1 MQNPKSLLKELIENN
16 LSNNGYLVIEVP
28 LFDSLQSQLSGK
40 HWMHL
45 DPPLHISHFTKK
57 SLYKLLHNL
66 NLKPI
71 KYRYHSIHLGILGMV
86 QSILSLFGYKRNL
99 IDQLKFNRRIPLSIL
114 IILVLPFAFI
124 IELLAV
130 LCNRGGI
137 IRVFCKKAD

>member
-1 MQNPKSLLKELIENN
+1 MR
-16 LSNNGYLVIEVP
+16 
-28 LFDSLQSQLSGK
+28 SG
-40 HWMHL
+40 L
-45 DPPLHISHFTKK
+45 DDLE
-57 SLYKLLHNL
+57 
-66 NLKPI
+66 
-71 KYRYHSIHLGILGMV
+71 YRYHSMHLGILGMV